1 VNNSVHFL
9 ETMKTPKSCFLYFQ
23 NGFLTSI
30 PSSIHYNGSFQE
42 SRWVAAFLCWT
53 YLEFQV
59 DLLGDEVETLLR
71 LLERIYVA
79 LDHYSPILQHYPG
92 VRIFPFLHF
101 FLMFIHN
108 LGVYSGN
115 SCDIIIECI
124 FIIFAVILYSL

>member
-9 ETMKTPKSCFLYFQ
+9 ETMKMPKSCFLYFQ
-23 NGFLTSI
+23 NIFLTSV
-30 PSSIHYNGSFQE
+30 HYNGSFQE
-42 SRWVAAFLCWT
+42 SRWVAAYLCST

-124 FIIFAVILYSL
+124 FIIFAVILYTL